1 MTTIS
6 NNNNNSNNV
15 NNATND
21 AIESTNITIER
32 DSSKKCS
39 LCIDSLKNPS
49 CTPCGHIYCWDC
61 IMRCCS
67 QQHIGTTSIGALMN
81 TDSSNNI
88 KIKCPT
94 CRREFLPQSIRPL
107 YNY

>member
-6 NNNNNSNNV
+6 NNNSN
-15 NNATND
+15 T
-21 AIESTNITIER
+21 IESSNITIER
-32 DSSKKCS
+32 DTSNSKKCS
-39 LCIDSLKNPS
+39 LCIDALKNPS

-67 QQHIGTTSIGALMN
+67 QQHIGRTSLGALMN
-81 TDSSNNI
+81 TDSSNNT